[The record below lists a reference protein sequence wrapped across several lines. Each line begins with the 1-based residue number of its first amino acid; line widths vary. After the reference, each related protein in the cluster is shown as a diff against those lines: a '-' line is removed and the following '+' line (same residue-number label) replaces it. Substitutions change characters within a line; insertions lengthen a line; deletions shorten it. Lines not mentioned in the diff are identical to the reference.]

1 MAIRFNLW
9 ENAITACVVYPG
21 VMKMSD
27 KRAWLHRYSILVAF
41 CVLLVLIA
49 GAVVTS
55 LERPISPVPTA
66 PTTPLAMS
74 FESWHRLGA
83 VFVAVLIAGLAVWLA
98 RASKDSQLRQ
108 FGWIVLSV
116 FVVEA
121 LLGLALGSLSPL
133 IDILHASLGQ
143 ISFAAVAAVTVF
155 TSNRWQRGPN
165 FIEDSWRPPLRKLA
179 LFLPA
184 IVILQII
191 LGAAFRY
198 RAASVIWHILNAMI
212 VLLSILIVCVFLV
225 RQFPEHPSLR
235 PAAIA
240 LGGIAGVQVF
250 LGFTTFLLL
259 LLFPESSPA
268 VIIVSVVHV
277 ATGALT
283 LAATVSLAAEI
294 RRNAQQEGHVV
305 SVRSDSK

>member
-1 MAIRFNLW
+1 
-9 ENAITACVVYPG
+9 
-21 VMKMSD
+21 MSD
-27 KRAWLHRYSILVAF
+27 EDVWLHRYSILVAF
-41 CVLLVLIA
+41 CVLLVLIT
-49 GAVVTS
+49 GAIVTS
-55 LERPISPVPTA
+55 LERPISPVPSV
-66 PTTPLAMS
+66 PTTPAAVS
-74 FESWHRLGA
+74 FESWHRRGA
-83 VFVAVLIAGLAVWLA
+83 LSVAVLPAGLAVWFA
-98 RASKDSQLRQ
+98 RVGKDPQLRQ
-108 FGWIVLSV
+108 VGWIVLSV
-116 FVVEA
+116 FVVESV
-121 LLGLALGSLSPL
+121 LGTALGSLAPL
-133 IDILHASLGQ
+133 TDILHSLIGP
-143 ISFAAVAAVTVF
+143 ISFASAASVAIF
-155 TSNRWQRGPN
+155 TSERWKRGPT

-179 LFLPA
+179 FFLPA

-240 LGGIAGVQVF
+240 LGGITAVQVF
-250 LGFTTFLLL
+250 LGFTTFVML

-283 LAATVSLAAEI
+283 LAASVSLAAEI
-294 RRNAQQEGHVV
+294 RRNAVD
-305 SVRSDSK
+305 VRSLTGQ

>member
-1 MAIRFNLW
+1 MI
-9 ENAITACVVYPG
+9 
-21 VMKMSD
+21 MSD
-27 KRAWLHRYSILVAF
+27 EDAWLHRYSILVAF
-41 CVLLVLIA
+41 FILLVLIT

-55 LERPISPVPTA
+55 LERPISPVPSM
-66 PTTPLAMS
+66 PTTPAAIS
-74 FESWHRLGA
+74 FEHSHRLGA
-83 VFVAVLIAGLAVWLA
+83 IFVAVLLIGLAVWFG
-98 RASKDSQLRQ
+98 RTSRDPQLRQ
-108 FGWIVLSV
+108 VGWVVLSI
-116 FVVEA
+116 FVVEGI
-121 LLGLALGSLSPL
+121 LGAALGSLSPL
-133 IDILHASLGQ
+133 TDILHALIGP
-143 ISFAAVAAVTVF
+143 ISFASAASIAVF
-155 TSNRWQRGPN
+155 TSQRWKRGPN

-179 LFLPA
+179 FFLPA

-240 LGGIAGVQVF
+240 LGGITAVQVF
-250 LGFTTFLLL
+250 LGFTTFVML

-283 LAATVSLAAEI
+283 LSATVSLAAEI
-294 RRNAQQEGHVV
+294 RRNAVA
-305 SVRSDSK
+305 VRSLTGQ

>member
-1 MAIRFNLW
+1 MN
-9 ENAITACVVYPG
+9 
-21 VMKMSD
+21 MSEED
-27 KRAWLHRYSILVAF
+27 IWLHRYSVFVAF
-41 CVLLVLIA
+41 WVLLVVIG
-49 GAVVTS
+49 GAIVRS
-55 LERPISPVPTA
+55 LERPISPVPSA
-66 PTTPLAMS
+66 PATPLAIS

-83 VFVAVLIAGLAVWLA
+83 AFAGVLLVGSAVWLA
-98 RASKDSQLRQ
+98 RASKDSQLRH

-116 FVVEA
+116 FAVEGV
-121 LLGLALGSLSPL
+121 LGTALGSLSPL
-133 IDILHASLGQ
+133 TDILHALLGQ

-155 TSNRWQRGPN
+155 TSKRWQRGPN
-165 FIEDSWRPPLRKLA
+165 FVEDSWHPPLRKLA
-179 LFLPA
+179 FFLPA

-198 RAASVIWHILNAMI
+198 RAAGVIWHILNAMI
-212 VLLSILIVCVFLV
+212 VLLSTLIVCVFLV

-240 LGGIAGVQVF
+240 LGGIAGVQVM
-250 LGFTTFLLL
+250 LGFTTFLML

-283 LAATVSLAAEI
+283 LAATVSLAAQI
-294 RRNAQQEGHVV
+294 RYNVIE
-305 SVRSDSK
+305 VRSLTAH

>member
-1 MAIRFNLW
+1 
-9 ENAITACVVYPG
+9 
-21 VMKMSD
+21 MSD
-27 KRAWLHRYSILVAF
+27 DDAWLHRYSVLVAF

-49 GAVVTS
+49 GAIVTS
-55 LERPISPVPTA
+55 LERPISPVPSA
-66 PTTPLAMS
+66 PTTPMAIS

-83 VFVAVLIAGLAVWLA
+83 VFVAVLIAGLAFWLA
-98 RASKDSQLRQ
+98 RSRKYRQLRQ
-108 FGWIVLSV
+108 VGWIFLSI
-116 FVVEA
+116 FVVEGA
-121 LLGLALGSLSPL
+121 LGTALGSFSPL
-133 IDILHASLGQ
+133 TDILHALIGQ
-143 ISFAAVAAVTVF
+143 ISFAAVAVVPVF
-155 TSNRWQRGPN
+155 TSERWRRGPN

-179 LFLPA
+179 FYLPA

-250 LGFTTFLLL
+250 LGFTTFMML

-268 VIIVSVVHV
+268 VIIVSVAHV
-277 ATGALT
+277 ATGGLT

-294 RRNAQQEGHVV
+294 RRNAID
-305 SVRSDSK
+305 VRSLTGQ

>member
-1 MAIRFNLW
+1 
-9 ENAITACVVYPG
+9 
-21 VMKMSD
+21 MSD
-27 KRAWLHRYSILVAF
+27 ENTWLHRYSIFVAS
-41 CVLLVLIA
+41 CLLMDVIA
-49 GAVVTS
+49 GAIVTS
-55 LERPISPVPTA
+55 LERPISPVPSA

-74 FESWHRLGA
+74 FESWHRVGA
-83 VFVAVLIAGLAVWLA
+83 LFVALLIAGLAVWLA
-98 RASKDSQLRQ
+98 KASKDTQLRQ

-133 IDILHASLGQ
+133 TDILHALLGQ

-155 TSNRWQRGPN
+155 TSKRWQRGPN
-165 FIEDSWRPPLRKLA
+165 FVEDSWRPPLRKLA
-179 LFLPA
+179 FFLPA

-225 RQFPEHPSLR
+225 RQFPQHPSLR
-235 PAAIA
+235 PSAIA
-240 LGGIAGVQVF
+240 LGGIAGVQVM
-250 LGFTTFLLL
+250 LGFTTFLML

-294 RRNAQQEGHVV
+294 RRNVV
-305 SVRSDSK
+305 HVRSLTGH

>member
-1 MAIRFNLW
+1 
-9 ENAITACVVYPG
+9 
-21 VMKMSD
+21 MSD
-27 KRAWLHRYSILVAF
+27 EDVWLHRYSILVAF
-41 CVLLVLIA
+41 CVLLVLIT
-49 GAVVTS
+49 GAIVTS
-55 LERPISPVPTA
+55 LERPISPVPSV
-66 PTTPLAMS
+66 PTTPAAVS
-74 FESWHRLGA
+74 FESWHRRGA
-83 VFVAVLIAGLAVWLA
+83 LSVAVLAAGLAVWFA
-98 RASKDSQLRQ
+98 RVGKDPQLRQ
-108 FGWIVLSV
+108 VGWIVLSV
-116 FVVEA
+116 FVVESV
-121 LLGLALGSLSPL
+121 LGTALGSLAPL
-133 IDILHASLGQ
+133 TDILHSLIGP
-143 ISFAAVAAVTVF
+143 ISFASAASVAIF
-155 TSNRWQRGPN
+155 TSERWKRGPT

-179 LFLPA
+179 FFLPA

-240 LGGIAGVQVF
+240 LGGITAVQVF
-250 LGFTTFLLL
+250 LGFTTFVML

-283 LAATVSLAAEI
+283 LAASVSLAAEI
-294 RRNAQQEGHVV
+294 RRNAVD
-305 SVRSDSK
+305 VRSLTGQ

>member
-1 MAIRFNLW
+1 MNN
-9 ENAITACVVYPG
+9 E
-21 VMKMSD
+21 D
-27 KRAWLHRYSILVAF
+27 AWLHRYSILVAY

-55 LERPISPVPTA
+55 LERPISPVPSA
-66 PTTPLAMS
+66 PSTPVAIS

-83 VFVAVLIAGLAVWLA
+83 IFVAVLIAGLAVWLA
-98 RASKDSQLRQ
+98 RAGKDHRLRQ
-108 FGWIVLSV
+108 LGWIVLSI
-116 FVVEA
+116 FVVEG
-121 LLGLALGSLSPL
+121 LLGMALGSPSPL
-133 IDILHASLGQ
+133 SDILHALIGP
-143 ISFAAVAAVTVF
+143 ISFASAASINVF
-155 TSNRWQRGPN
+155 TSERWKRGPN
-165 FIEDSWRPPLRKLA
+165 FVEDSWRPPLRKLA
-179 LFLPA
+179 FFLPA
-184 IVILQII
+184 IVTLQIV

-240 LGGIAGVQVF
+240 LGGITAVQVF
-250 LGFTTFLLL
+250 LGFTTFVML

-294 RRNAQQEGHVV
+294 RRNVV
-305 SVRSDSK
+305 DVRSLTGQ

>member
-1 MAIRFNLW
+1 MN
-9 ENAITACVVYPG
+9 
-21 VMKMSD
+21 MSD
-27 KRAWLHRYSILVAF
+27 ENAWLHRCSILVAV

-55 LERPISPVPTA
+55 LERPISPVPSMPTA
-66 PTTPLAMS
+66 PAAVSL
-74 FESWHRLGA
+74 ESWHRLGA
-83 VFVAVLIAGLAVWLA
+83 LFVAVLIAGLAIWFA
-98 RASKDSQLRQ
+98 RASKDPQLRQ
-108 FGWIVLSV
+108 AGWIGLSI
-116 FVVEA
+116 FVVEGI
-121 LLGLALGSLSPL
+121 LGTALGTLSPVT
-133 IDILHASLGQ
+133 DILHALMGQ
-143 ISFAAVAAVTVF
+143 ISFASAALVAIF
-155 TSNRWQRGPN
+155 TSERWQRGPN
-165 FIEDSWRPPLRKLA
+165 FFQDSWRPPLRKLA
-179 LFLPA
+179 FYLPA

-198 RAASVIWHILNAMI
+198 RAASVLWHILNAMI
-212 VLLSILIVCVFLV
+212 VLLSILVVCIFLV

-235 PAAIA
+235 PTAIA

-250 LGFTTFLLL
+250 LGFTTFMLL

-294 RRNAQQEGHVV
+294 HRNAVD
-305 SVRSDSK
+305 VRSLTGQ

>member
-1 MAIRFNLW
+1 
-9 ENAITACVVYPG
+9 
-21 VMKMSD
+21 MSD
-27 KRAWLHRYSILVAF
+27 ENTWLHRYSIFVAS
-41 CVLLVLIA
+41 CLLMDVIA
-49 GAVVTS
+49 GAIVTS
-55 LERPISPVPTA
+55 LERPISPVPSA

-74 FESWHRLGA
+74 FESWHRVGA
-83 VFVAVLIAGLAVWLA
+83 LFVALLIAGLAVWLA
-98 RASKDSQLRQ
+98 KASKDTQLRQ

-133 IDILHASLGQ
+133 TDILHALLGQ

-155 TSNRWQRGPN
+155 TSKRWQRGPN
-165 FIEDSWRPPLRKLA
+165 FVEDSWRPPLRKLA
-179 LFLPA
+179 FFLPA

-225 RQFPEHPSLR
+225 RQFPQHPSLR
-235 PAAIA
+235 PSAIA
-240 LGGIAGVQVF
+240 LGGIAGVQVM
-250 LGFTTFLLL
+250 LGFTTFLML

-294 RRNAQQEGHVV
+294 RRNVV
-305 SVRSDSK
+305 HVRSLTGQ

>member
-1 MAIRFNLW
+1 
-9 ENAITACVVYPG
+9 
-21 VMKMSD
+21 MSD
-27 KRAWLHRYSILVAF
+27 ENTWLHRYSIFVAS
-41 CVLLVLIA
+41 CLLMDVIA
-49 GAVVTS
+49 GAIVTS
-55 LERPISPVPTA
+55 LERPISPVPSA

-74 FESWHRLGA
+74 FESWHRVGA
-83 VFVAVLIAGLAVWLA
+83 LFVALLIAGLAVWLA
-98 RASKDSQLRQ
+98 RASKDTQLRQ

-133 IDILHASLGQ
+133 TDILHALLGQ

-155 TSNRWQRGPN
+155 TSKRWQRGPN
-165 FIEDSWRPPLRKLA
+165 FVEDSWRPPLRKLA
-179 LFLPA
+179 FFLPA

-225 RQFPEHPSLR
+225 RQFPQHPSLR
-235 PAAIA
+235 PSAIA
-240 LGGIAGVQVF
+240 LGGIAGVQVM
-250 LGFTTFLLL
+250 LGFTTFLML

-283 LAATVSLAAEI
+283 LAATVSLAAEM
-294 RRNAQQEGHVV
+294 RRNVIH
-305 SVRSDSK
+305 VRSLTGQ

>member
-1 MAIRFNLW
+1 
-9 ENAITACVVYPG
+9 
-21 VMKMSD
+21 MSD
-27 KRAWLHRYSILVAF
+27 EDAWLHRYSILVAF
-41 CVLLVLIA
+41 CALLVLIA
-49 GAVVTS
+49 GAIVTS
-55 LERPISPVPTA
+55 LERPISPVPST
-66 PTTPLAMS
+66 PTTPAAIS

-83 VFVAVLIAGLAVWLA
+83 IFVVVLVAGLAVWFA
-98 RASKDSQLRQ
+98 RATKDSQLRQ
-108 FGWIVLSV
+108 VGWLALSI
-116 FVVEA
+116 FVVEGA
-121 LLGLALGSLSPL
+121 LGFALGSFSPL
-133 IDILHASLGQ
+133 SDILHALIGPVG
-143 ISFAAVAAVTVF
+143 FAAVALVTVF
-155 TSNRWQRGPN
+155 TSERWGRGPN

-179 LFLPA
+179 FFLPA

-240 LGGIAGVQVF
+240 LGGIAGVQVM
-250 LGFTTFLLL
+250 LGFTTFLML

-268 VIIVSVVHV
+268 VIVVSVVHV

-294 RRNAQQEGHVV
+294 RRNAVEA
-305 SVRSDSK
+305 RSLTGQ

>member
-1 MAIRFNLW
+1 MNMR
-9 ENAITACVVYPG
+9 
-21 VMKMSD
+21 D
-27 KRAWLHRYSILVAF
+27 KNVWLHRYSIFVAF

-49 GAVVTS
+49 GAIVTS
-55 LERPISPVPTA
+55 LERPISPVASA
-66 PTTPLAMS
+66 PTTPLAIS

-83 VFVAVLIAGLAVWLA
+83 VFAAVLIAGLAVWLA

-108 FGWIVLSV
+108 VGWIVLSI

-121 LLGLALGSLSPL
+121 LLGLALGSLSPFT
-133 IDILHASLGQ
+133 DILHALIGQ
-143 ISFAAVAAVTVF
+143 ISYAAVAMASLF
-155 TSNRWQRGPN
+155 TSKRWQRGPN
-165 FIEDSWRPPLRKLA
+165 LIEDSWRPSLRKLA
-179 LFLPA
+179 FLLPA

-240 LGGIAGVQVF
+240 LGGIAGVQVM
-250 LGFTTFLLL
+250 LGFTTFLML
-259 LLFPESSPA
+259 LLFPESSPE

-294 RRNAQQEGHVV
+294 RYNVIEA
-305 SVRSDSK
+305 RSLTGQ